1 MSLYYLRHGLTDW
14 NAKNVMQGRIDI
26 PLNEEGIRMAQEAAV
41 KYKEIPFDIC
51 FVSPLLRWIF

>member
-26 PLNEEGIRMAQEAAV
+26 PLNDEGKEEDFLMPMAL
-41 KYKEIPFDIC
+41 PT
-51 FVSPLLRWIF
+51 